1 MSKKTRPR
9 ITKEEF
15 EFLKTIRAQTNE
27 RRVLFIGDTHIP
39 FDLAGYIEWLKYLHD
54 KYRITEVI
62 HAGDIIDN
70 HFSSFHESDPDG
82 MSAGDELKAIRSS
95 ILKLATYFPK
105 MKICKGNHDSIPDR
119 KAFSSGLSKRWIKS
133 IKDIL
138 LEDGL
143 PVEDWNFAEDFIID
157 NVLYTH
163 GIGRKARSRGQK
175 DIISIVQGHYHSE
188 GYIEH
193 YVGIK
198 THIFTMQVG
207 CGIDR
212 KSYAMAYGKHFDK
225 PHISCGVVLENGK
238 LPILEYMP
246 L

>member
-1 MSKKTRPR
+1 MTKKIRPR
-9 ITKEEF
+9 LTKEEF
-15 EFLKTIRAQTNE
+15 NYIEQRRKYHPD
-27 RRVLFIGDTHIP
+27 RRVLIIGDPHVP
-39 FDLAGYIEWLKYLHD
+39 FGLAGYFDWTKTIAD
-54 KYRITEVI
+54 KYQVTDIVCI
-62 HAGDIIDN
+62 GDLVDLHA
-70 HFSSFHESDPDG
+70 SSFHESDPDG
-82 MSAGDELKAIRSS
+82 MSAGDELKAIREP
-95 ILKLATYFPK
+95 ILKLATYFPN
-105 MKICKGNHDSIPDR
+105 MKVCNGNHDSIPNR

-133 IKDIL
+133 IKEIL

-143 PVEDWNFAEDFIID
+143 PVEGWEFAEDFVID
-157 NVLYTH
+157 NVMYTH
-163 GIGRKARSRGQK
+163 GTGRKARSRGQK

-225 PHISCGVVLENGK
+225 PHISCGVILENGK

>member
-1 MSKKTRPR
+1 MAKQFRPR
-9 ITKEEF
+9 ITRAEF
-15 EFLKTIRAQTNE
+15 EHLKK
-27 RRVLFIGDTHIP
+27 RREYSPDRKILVIGDTHIP
-39 FDLAGYIEWLKYLHD
+39 FELDGYIDWLKTISD
-54 KYRITEVI
+54 KYQATDVVHI
-62 HAGDIIDN
+62 GDLIDN
-70 HFSSFHESDPDG
+70 HFSSYHEADPDG
-82 MSAGDELKAIRSS
+82 MSAGDELKAMREP
-95 ILKLATYFPK
+95 ILKLATYFPT
-105 MKICKGNHDSIPDR
+105 MKLCKGNHDNIPTR
-119 KAFSSGLSKRWIKS
+119 KAFSNGLSSRWIKS

-138 LEDGL
+138 IEDGL
-143 PVEDWNFAEDFIID
+143 PVQNWDFAEEFVID

-198 THIFTMQVG
+198 THIFTAQVG

-225 PHISCGVVLENGK
+225 PHISCLVVLENGK